1 LEEITV
7 YIDPNVGGVLFQAFA
22 AIFAAVSGIV
32 LVFSRQIRSGIT
44 RIRRIFRNSKKKGA
58 SSEEKNAEE

>member
-1 LEEITV
+1 M

-32 LVFSRQIRSGIT
+32 LVFSRQIRSGIA
-44 RIRRIFRNSKKKGA
+44 RIRRLFRSAKSEGA
-58 SSEEKNAEE
+58 STEDKQAQE

>member
-1 LEEITV
+1 M

-32 LVFSRQIRSGIT
+32 LVFSRQIRFGIA
-44 RIRRIFRNSKKKGA
+44 RIRRIIRSSK
-58 SSEEKNAEE
+58 SEEISTEDRQDEE

>member
-32 LVFSRQIRSGIT
+32 LVFSRQIRSGIA
-44 RIRRIFRNSKKKGA
+44 RIRRIFRNSKKGA
-58 SSEEKNAEE
+58 TSEEKNAEE